1 MLLKV
6 ITVNNRQYVNNDGHD
21 LLMLIVDTSSATNI
35 TVKGI
40 D

>member
-6 ITVNNRQYVNNDGHD
+6 ITVNNRQYVNNDCHD